1 MEMALSA
8 KNKLQFV
15 DGSLPRLAT
24 TDAQWTRRNDMVA
37 SWILNSVSK
46 QLAKSVLYIDSVV
59 GIWKDLNDRFFQGN
73 GPQIFQIQKSIV
85 SLSQGQDIV
94 STYFTNLKGL
104 WEELSNYKQNLVCS
118 CSTAKLLVESY
129 HQECIMQFLMELID
143 SYSQLRGQILLIEPL
158 PSINK
163 VFSLVVQNERQR
175 DIFVVSLSVE
185 TTAFFHQISKPEL

>member
-24 TDAQWTRRNDMVA
+24 TDAQWTRHNDVVA

-59 GIWKDLNDRFFQGN
+59 GIWKDLNERFFQGN

-85 SLSQGQDIV
+85 SLSQGQDR
-94 STYFTNLKGL
+94 T
-104 WEELSNYKQNLVCS
+104 
-118 CSTAKLLVESY
+118 LLV
-129 HQECIMQFLMELID
+129 LI
-143 SYSQLRGQILLIEPL
+143 S
-158 PSINK
+158 
-163 VFSLVVQNERQR
+163 
-175 DIFVVSLSVE
+175 
-185 TTAFFHQISKPEL
+185 QISKDYGRNCRIISRT